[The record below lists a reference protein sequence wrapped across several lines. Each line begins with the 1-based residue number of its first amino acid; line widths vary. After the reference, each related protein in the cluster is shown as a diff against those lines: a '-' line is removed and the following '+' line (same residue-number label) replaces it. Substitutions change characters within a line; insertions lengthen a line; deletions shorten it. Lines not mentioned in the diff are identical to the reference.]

1 MKVQYYITENG
12 IEPVIQWLDSLRDKK
27 TKARIT
33 SHIGRM
39 RLGVFGDSKPA
50 RGGVYELRIDFGPGY
65 RVYYAKSGTEVVLL
79 LCAGTKKSQ
88 DKDINDAIGFWE
100 NFKERRKKEK

>member
-12 IEPVIQWLDSLRDKK
+12 IEPVVQWLDSLRDKK
-27 TKARIT
+27 TKARIA

-39 RLGVFGDSKPA
+39 RHGNFGDSESVG
-50 RGGVYELRIDFGPGY
+50 GGVSELKIDFGPGY
-65 RVYYAKSGTEVVLL
+65 RVYYAKSGTEIVLL

-88 DKDINDAIGFWE
+88 DKDIDVAKEYWE
-100 NFKERRKKEK
+100 DFKERKKKEK